1 MKIDDL
7 PFMPKFFDRY
17 INLVDRNVT
26 LVEGLKTSISVF
38 DEVIPQLKE
47 KANFSYKER
56 KWSVKE
62 LLQHCIDTERVLAYR
77 ALVLSRKGNA
87 DLAGMDENVYAKNAV
102 VSTRSIDDLINEFKV
117 VRQSSIYLFENLG
130 KEQLAQVGTCFAKK
144 MTPLAIGFVIIGHP
158 AHHLDILKERY
169 LKKP

>member
-7 PFMPKFFDRY
+7 PFMPEFFDRY

-26 LVEGLKTSISVF
+26 LIDELKKSIDVF

-47 KANFSYKER
+47 KVDFRYQEG

-77 ALVLSRKGNA
+77 ALVFSREGNV
-87 DLAGMDENVYAKNAV
+87 DLAGMDENIYAQNAIV
-102 VSTRSIDDLINEFKV
+102 GTRSIDDLINEFKV
-117 VRQSSIYLFENLG
+117 IRQSSIYLFENLS
-130 KEQLAQVGTCFAKK
+130 KEQLVQIGTCFAKE

-158 AHHLDILKERY
+158 THHLNTLREKY
-169 LKKP
+169 F